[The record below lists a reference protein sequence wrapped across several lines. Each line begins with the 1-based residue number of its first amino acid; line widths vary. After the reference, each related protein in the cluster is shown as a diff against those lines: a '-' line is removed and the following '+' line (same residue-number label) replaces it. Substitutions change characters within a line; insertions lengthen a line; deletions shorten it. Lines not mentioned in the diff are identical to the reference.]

1 MKRLLLIL
9 TVACIAITS
18 CSKDKEGCNDR
29 RASNY
34 DEYAVV
40 DNGTCDFT
48 TLTFYA
54 DSTHRNGF
62 QISSIDVS
70 VDGNSLGSFSGYH
83 YIGEQVCGSDR
94 SVIYKTQGETSV
106 SWTATINLFGGGTTS
121 TYGIVNTSVN
131 QPCAIV
137 LTLPNL

>member
-1 MKRLLLIL
+1 MKKILLTLS
-9 TVACIAITS
+9 VAALMVTS

-34 DEYAVV
+34 DEYAVI
-40 DNGTCDFT
+40 DNGTCNFT

-54 DSTHRNGF
+54 DSTHTNGL

-70 VDGNSLGSFSGYH
+70 VGGTAVGSFSGYH
-83 YIGEQVCGSDR
+83 FSGEQVCGTDR
-94 SVIYKTQGETSV
+94 IAIYKTQGETSV
-106 SWTATINLFGGGTTS
+106 SWTATINLFGGLTTS
-121 TYGIVNTSVN
+121 SSGTVNTSVN

-137 LTLPNL
+137 HTLP